1 MAMTL
6 QPLVIA
12 CPQCGS
18 TDVFYSCEPKCCFNH
33 VCSNCRTTFEPFTTR
48 VGEVTE
54 DFAVPPELEPT
65 APAAPCARCG
75 EARVFAIA
83 GNPDAPRQYVCAAC
97 RALLTLELGE
107 IAPG

>member
-1 MAMTL
+1 M
-6 QPLVIA
+6 
-12 CPQCGS
+12 
-18 TDVFYSCEPKCCFNH
+18 
-33 VCSNCRTTFEPFTTR
+33 R

-54 DFAVPPELEPT
+54 DFAVPPDIEPT
-65 APAAPCARCG
+65 APAASCARCG

-83 GNPDAPRQYVCAAC
+83 GSPDAPPQYVCVAC

>member
-1 MAMTL
+1 MTL

-75 EARVFAIA
+75 EARVFLSPETRMPRV
-83 GNPDAPRQYVCAAC
+83 NMFAPRAARC
-97 RALLTLELGE
+97 S
-107 IAPG
+107 PSN

>member
-1 MAMTL
+1 MEL
-6 QPLVIA
+6 LPLSLA
-12 CPQCGS
+12 CPTCGS

-54 DFAVPPELEPT
+54 DFGVPPELDPS

-75 EARVFAIA
+75 EARVFGIA
-83 GNPDAPRQYVCAAC
+83 GRQDAPARYICAAC

-107 IAPG
+107 IAAG